1 MTTNTTLRKTVKF
14 LHVFY
19 SKQVSTWW
27 DGSAF
32 VQFSKNN
39 NWLSFETF
47 ALADVSQIKNGKDVI
62 LSYHHWIK
70 GSVSQLIQ
78 IIWGMRLS
86 FCVISLHGLFQ
97 FCLLLL
103 KCMNVCSVM
112 HCYELH
118 ISMLCAWIFIIVGWK
133 WVGVL
138 IGWDII
144 MHTGSKLFGALE

>member
-1 MTTNTTLRKTVKF
+1 MTNIRNYNFPIWQQTRLWG
-14 LHVFY
+14 
-19 SKQVSTWW
+19 KQSNFCMFFIQNKLAHDGR

-47 ALADVSQIKNGKDVI
+47 ALADVSQIKNGIDVI

-118 ISMLCAWIFIIVGWK
+118 ISMLCAWIFIIVGWN
-133 WVGVL
+133 
-138 IGWDII
+138 
-144 MHTGSKLFGALE
+144 